1 MKLQKI
7 INRFLGLTLVI
18 LLAWNCQV
26 YAKSNNN
33 KYVNLFIGTSGD
45 HGQCDPGATVP
56 FGMVRV
62 CPDSA
67 PRSHAGY
74 DYSESAISGISINRL
89 SGVGCGGAGGN
100 LSIKPSLPEYNLQLV
115 KETENAEPGFYTTI
129 MNNGVKTE
137 LTATHNIAVERY
149 SFPKHTKAVLS
160 LNLASSF
167 DRFIEEGHEVIGDN
181 ELEGYIV
188 CANVCGRGQYK
199 LYFNMASNKHFK
211 VKREVDKQLVLELE
225 DGYAKSV
232 EIRIAVSSVSQA
244 AARKE
249 NELVKEKDFLEI
261 KKRAKQ
267 LWEEKLAKVKVKG
280 GEKEDQIIFYTSLY
294 RTLLSPA
301 NVTSSD
307 NQYFGTDGKV
317 HQTEG
322 STYYSSWSLWDT
334 FRTKFPLL
342 VMLEPKAMKDIT
354 NSLVRLYL
362 SGKENWST
370 SFEATPTV
378 RTEHAVVLLLD
389 AYKKGIKG
397 IDFNLCYQ
405 QLCNEAAELPMNS
418 PDQKLEATID
428 LWALAQVADILE
440 KKEDAVKYKNES
452 EQLFIDT
459 WKKEFMNIDSS
470 YSKMRDNGLYQG
482 TRWQYRWALPQYL
495 DQMALLVGNR
505 DTLKN
510 QLSYFF
516 ENNLYNHGNEPDI
529 HVPYLYNRLDAP
541 VATQKKVHEILTEK
555 IIHKYGG
562 NAEFKMPI
570 FERAYNNR
578 PEGFTIEMDEDDGTM
593 GAWYVFSSMGLYPL
607 IVGEP
612 NYELVPSLF
621 DHVTIKLE
629 NGKSFTIKCKNRTN
643 KDDVL
648 KKVLLNK
655 ITFNKCTLSHE
666 ELLNGG
672 ILEFIYNVKK

>member
-1 MKLQKI
+1 MKLQKE
-7 INRFLGLTLVI
+7 INRFLWLTLVI
-18 LLAWNCQV
+18 LLAWNCHT
-26 YAKSNNN
+26 YAKPSNNQ
-33 KYVNLFIGTSGD
+33 YVNLFIGTSGD
-45 HGQCDPGATVP
+45 HGQCDPGAAVP
-56 FGMVRV
+56 FGMIRV
-62 CPDSA
+62 CPDSQ

-74 DYSESAISGISINRL
+74 DYGVSTISGISVNRL

-100 LSIKPSLPEYNLQLV
+100 LSIKPSLPGYNLQLV
-115 KETENAEPGFYTTI
+115 KETEKAEPGYY
-129 MNNGVKTE
+129 MAMLNNGVKTE

-149 SFPKHTKAVLS
+149 SFPKHTEAVLS
-160 LNLASSF
+160 LNLAASF
-167 DRFIEEGHEVIGDN
+167 ERFIKEEHEVIGDN

-199 LYFNMASNKHFK
+199 LYFNLTSNKHFK
-211 VKREVDKQLVLELE
+211 VKREVNKRLVMEFE
-225 DGYAKSV
+225 DGNAKSV
-232 EIRIAVSSVSQA
+232 EIRIAVSSVSQT

-249 NELVKEKDFLEI
+249 NELTWKKSFSQI
-261 KKRAKQ
+261 KNQAKH
-267 LWEEKLAKVKVKG
+267 LWAEKLGKVEVKG
-280 GEKEDQIIFYTSLY
+280 GKEEDQIIFYTSLY
-294 RTLLSPA
+294 RALLSPA

-342 VMLEPKAMKDIT
+342 VILEPAVMKNIT

-397 IDFNLCYQ
+397 IDFNVCYQ

-428 LWALAQVADILE
+428 LWALAQIADIIG
-440 KKEDAVKYKNES
+440 KKEDAGKYQDRS

-459 WKKEFMNIDSS
+459 WKNEFMNIDSG

-495 DQMALLVGNR
+495 DQMALLAGNR

-529 HVPYLYNRLDAP
+529 HVPYLYNKLDAP
-541 VATQKKVHEILTEK
+541 AATQQKVHEILTKK

-562 NAEFKMPI
+562 NAEFKTPV
-570 FERAYNNR
+570 FERAYNNL
-578 PEGFTIEMDEDDGTM
+578 PKGFTIEMDEDDGTM
-593 GAWYVFSSMGLYPL
+593 GAWYVFSAMGLYPL

-612 NYELVPSLF
+612 NYELVPPLF
-621 DHVTIKLE
+621 NHVTIKLE
-629 NGKSFTIKCKNRTN
+629 NGKTFTIKCKNRTN

-648 KKVLLNK
+648 NKVLLNK
-655 ITFNKCTLSHE
+655 ITFNKWNLSHE

-672 ILEFIYNVKK
+672 VLEFIYDVKN